1 GVEDADGDVA
11 GAELGLL
18 VDVLGELVHG
28 LERPRHGDAGHHDRD
43 EQVDHAADE
52 RADAV
57 RELTL
62 DEGRETVGHAG
73 DAARDDVRV
82 GDHRAGGEQRHRHVL
97 ALDLAPDVDA
107 VDHARHDVE
116 ALVDREGE
124 DRQRD
129 DQLQSAE
136 GERDERATEALG
148 VGGFLGDQ
156 SEGGSEHGCGGR
168 SLRAPRRGA
177 GLHLKGQKDGNRP
190 PCRASPRTGPPGPIF
205 WPKSRRPTPEAPVPG
220 RVRRSRGTKK
230 PPA

>member
-1 GVEDADGDVA
+1 MSHVPYPGLRPFHRDEADIFFG
-11 GAELGLL
+11 
-18 VDVLGELVHG
+18 
-28 LERPRHGDAGHHDRD
+28 RD

-116 ALVDREGE
+116 ALIDREGE

-148 VGGFLGDQ
+148 VGGFLSDQ

-168 SLRAPRRGA
+168 GLRAPRKGRWVALEGPRGWEPPPMPRKPSDGPARADFLAQEPTPDARGA
-177 GLHLKGQKDGNRP
+177 RSGPRP
-190 PCRASPRTGPPGPIF
+190 AVSRDEKATCRAPP
-205 WPKSRRPTPEAPVPG
+205 EPG
-220 RVRRSRGTKK
+220 AT
-230 PPA
+230 